1 MISGLNE
8 SSKYVSEVLDI
19 WTCPIVATLLQ
30 SELGVNS
37 SVKEERGRGAE
48 DLYMS
53 MQPML
58 NMCYN
63 NNYSHQQR

>member
-1 MISGLNE
+1 M
-8 SSKYVSEVLDI
+8 SEVLDI

-48 DLYMS
+48 HLCPANAEYKW
-53 MQPML
+53 
-58 NMCYN
+58 YN
-63 NNYSHQQR
+63 NIATLLMTTQYVYQ